1 MSYIDQPGMSR
12 NRMIALGIA
21 AVLHIFLAYA
31 FISGLAMQAIKQL
44 ANKVEAVNIK
54 EEAPPPEEPP
64 PPPPKEMEIPP
75 YVPPPDVTV
84 AQDAAPTITVQQAVP
99 QPEPPRYV
107 APAPAPPA
115 PAGPPPSR
123 ATDKG
128 RNNNI
133 STDDYPDASRRAE
146 EEGVVR
152 VRFVIDTTGK
162 VSACEVAQTS
172 GFPRLDDATC
182 KIIIRRWRYNPATQN
197 GQPVAETK
205 VQAVR
210 WKLVNG

>member
-1 MSYIDQPGMSR
+1 M
-12 NRMIALGIA
+12 
-21 AVLHIFLAYA
+21 
-31 FISGLAMQAIKQL
+31 
-44 ANKVEAVNIK
+44 
-54 EEAPPPEEPP
+54 
-64 PPPPKEMEIPP
+64 
-75 YVPPPDVTV
+75 PPPDVSI

-107 APAPAPPA
+107 APAPAAPA
-115 PAGPPPSR
+115 PAGPPPTR
-123 ATDKG
+123 ASDKG

-133 STDDYPDASRRAE
+133 STDDFPDASRRAE

-152 VRFVIDTTGK
+152 VRFVIDVSGK

-182 KIIIRRWRYNPATQN
+182 KVIMRRWRYNPATQN

>member
-21 AVLHIFLAYA
+21 AAVHVFLAYA

-54 EEAPPPEEPP
+54 DKAPPPEEPP
-64 PPPPKEMEIPP
+64 PPPPKEVEIPP

-84 AQDAAPTITVQQAVP
+84 ASEPVPTITTQQSVP

-107 APAPAPPA
+107 APPAPPA
-115 PAGPPPSR
+115 PPAGPPPAR

-128 RNNNI
+128 RGNNI

-152 VRFVIDTTGK
+152 ARFVIDPSGK
-162 VSACEVAQTS
+162 VTACEVAQSS
-172 GFPRLDDATC
+172 GFPRLDEATC
-182 KIIIRRWRYNPATQN
+182 KVIMRRWRYNPATQN
-197 GQPVAETK
+197 GQPVAETRT
-205 VQAVR
+205 QAVR

>member
-1 MSYIDQPGMSR
+1 
-12 NRMIALGIA
+12 MIALGIA

>member
-21 AVLHIFLAYA
+21 AALHVFLAYA

-107 APAPAPPA
+107 APAPAAPA